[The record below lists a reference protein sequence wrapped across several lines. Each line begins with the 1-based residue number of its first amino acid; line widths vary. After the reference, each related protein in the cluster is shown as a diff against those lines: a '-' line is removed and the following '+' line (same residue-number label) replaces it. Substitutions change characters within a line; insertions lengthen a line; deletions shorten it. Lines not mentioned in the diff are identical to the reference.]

1 MSPARS
7 FKSPRERPP
16 LTVTIGDG
24 TSPSPVSGGKV
35 PYLVD
40 TVTPKTRRVSKL
52 SLSEDMQET
61 SEEESVSS
69 AVDSEALADTAAS
82 DRRTQSPAKQ
92 RRIPALWRT
101 VQQLRKGSSNSAGG
115 SPADHHTRRTL
126 AASPQKSAGATVASP
141 ERKLLTPRAPEPLPE
156 EEVSCSAGQSERPSA
171 SGRGGPE
178 KALDALL
185 LAAPNKGEVQ
195 PWVWL
200 LGAVAQR
207 CCITSMH
214 AGVSYLARVAK
225 YVACEEEWL
234 RLLVQELTPVM
245 AHLHDQELPLNT
257 MHALERVADRA
268 LQVGE
273 AAVCSYR
280 SHRSSQAQNAAILYQ
295 AVRLITLLTSC
306 GTKDGGGMGEM
317 FEVHLNSAAVQ
328 RFHSLLSTLG
338 APKVTPTSPSMAQP
352 SEGNAVGGLVV
363 VVDQL
368 VQDVAE
374 DAEVYQQA
382 FPDTSPVSLPAISA
396 RVYCQQL
403 RPALEAVLSQQ
414 PPANRAFFDLLQAVH
429 ALERHAL
436 RYCPSVLGSEGAFVD
451 QEGTPLFQ
459 PHVEAWLKAMRSKLA
474 QWSGRLLA
482 QETWT
487 SVSEGGVRCS
497 KALVDMYT
505 ALCSVAEENAGV
517 AAAHIAYAA
526 LLEKA
531 LSKVALQ
538 HVVSLEKLCQ
548 EQLAPVQGTVTAQL
562 MRLRMGGTPPQP
574 KLWRPSR
581 RLCAVLNDLREVR
594 CKHSDLTAAVR
605 GCLPAAWWGADA
617 GGGYALGSRLQLCQV
632 EIERR
637 FAFVLHHTV
646 KRLMDSIAPVLSQ
659 SLEEGPVP
667 TPARP
672 PPLKGPP
679 AVTAPGDPSPA
690 APLDDRAEPVTDA
703 LSQHLQFLSPALDPR
718 VLRRAAR
725 ELWNSCA
732 GCLHDRLLDGGNG
745 SDGGGGQCNS
755 LGRVGP
761 RLLHAD
767 AMLKRLTGWFTGAA
781 GVELTEADEP
791 DKARKLRKM
800 LTLFLQARI
809 CDAVASESTSKIA
822 FFQYQN
828 EDFATPIWV
837 EDSAPVDLSF
847 FPDGTLERPVRI
859 SIYMESFK
867 IPSDVACKDAAEA
880 DACEA
885 SPAAKAAA
893 DAPEGEW
900 DVVSRG
906 GASDT

>member
-1 MSPARS
+1 MALRLPQSVLARCVEDAYQAREGPALQHAAHFRA
-7 FKSPRERPP
+7 FGYKVLKKALCLKDDPR
-16 LTVTIGDG
+16 
-24 TSPSPVSGGKV
+24 
-35 PYLVD
+35 
-40 TVTPKTRRVSKL
+40 TPQ
-52 SLSEDMQET
+52 DMQET

-82 DRRTQSPAKQ
+82 DRRAQSPAKQ
-92 RRIPALWRT
+92 RRMPALWRT
-101 VQQLRKGSSNSAGG
+101 VQQLRKGGSAGG
-115 SPADHHTRRTL
+115 STNPANHQSSRRSSVV
-126 AASPQKSAGATVASP
+126 SPQKASAAVASP
-141 ERKLLTPRAPEPLPE
+141 DRNGFLSPRAQDSLPE
-156 EEVSCSAGQSERPSA
+156 EEASCSAGPERPSA
-171 SGRGGPE
+171 SGRGSPE
-178 KALDALL
+178 KALDVLL

-207 CCITSMH
+207 CCIVSMH

-225 YVACEEEWL
+225 YIACEEEWL

-245 AHLHDQELPLNT
+245 EHLHDQELPLNM

-306 GTKDGGGMGEM
+306 GTKDGDGMGEM
-317 FEVHLNSAAVQ
+317 FEVHLNSAAVL
-328 RFHSLLSTLG
+328 RFHSLLASVG
-338 APKVTPTSPSMAQP
+338 APKVTPTSPTMAQLA
-352 SEGNAVGGLVV
+352 EGSPVDGLVAV
-363 VVDQL
+363 VEQL

-382 FPDTSPVSLPAISA
+382 FPDSSPVSLPAISA

-403 RPALEAVLSQQ
+403 RPALEAVLEQG
-414 PPANRAFFDLLQAVH
+414 PPANRALFDLLEAVH
-429 ALERHAL
+429 QLERHAL
-436 RYCPSVLGSEGAFVD
+436 RWCPSVLGSEGAFVD
-451 QEGTPLFQ
+451 EEGTPLFL
-459 PHVEAWLKAMRSKLA
+459 PHVELWLKAMRSKLL

-505 ALCSVAEENAGV
+505 ALCSVAEENAAV
-517 AAAHIAYAA
+517 AGAHIAYAA

-531 LSKVALQ
+531 LSKIALQ

-548 EQLAPVQGTVTAQL
+548 EQLAPVQQAVTAQL
-562 MRLRMGGTPPQP
+562 LRLRMGGTSPQP

-594 CKHSDLTAAVR
+594 CKQSDLTAAVR
-605 GCLPAAWWGADA
+605 GCLPEAWWGTDA
-617 GGGYALGSRLQLCQV
+617 GGGYLLGSRLQLCQV

-646 KRLMDSIAPVLSQ
+646 KRLMESVAPILARC
-659 SLEEGPVP
+659 LEEGAVP
-667 TPARP
+667 PPSQPPLPKASPAVAAPRSAEVTPAAERASE
-672 PPLKGPP
+672 PL
-679 AVTAPGDPSPA
+679 T
-690 APLDDRAEPVTDA
+690 EA
-703 LSQHLQFLSPALDPR
+703 LSQHLQFLAPALDPR

-767 AMLKRLTGWFTGAA
+767 AMLNRLTEWFTGAA

-791 DKARKLRKM
+791 EKARKLRKM
-800 LTLFLQARI
+800 LGLFLQVDGSCAL
-809 CDAVASESTSKIA
+809 
-822 FFQYQN
+822 
-828 EDFATPIWV
+828 
-837 EDSAPVDLSF
+837 DSVD
-847 FPDGTLERPVRI
+847 G
-859 SIYMESFK
+859 
-867 IPSDVACKDAAEA
+867 
-880 DACEA
+880 
-885 SPAAKAAA
+885 
-893 DAPEGEW
+893 
-900 DVVSRG
+900 
-906 GASDT
+906 